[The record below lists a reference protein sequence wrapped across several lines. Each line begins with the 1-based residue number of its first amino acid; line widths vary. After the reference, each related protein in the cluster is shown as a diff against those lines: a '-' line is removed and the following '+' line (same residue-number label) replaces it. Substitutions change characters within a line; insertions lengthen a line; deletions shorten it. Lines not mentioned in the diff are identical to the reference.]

1 MTSDAKSLKPPVG
14 STLYTLTTKPFWLDR
29 PKSADGAGSGK
40 LLPLTPLE
48 VSTGDGAWVK
58 VKFAG
63 WQQQGAERMV
73 YAAQGK
79 RIFAAALGPDAVD
92 KAAHGKT
99 MNDSDTDQQWTEV
112 ESRRLGPRPMTLSLT
127 GRNS

>member
-1 MTSDAKSLKPPVG
+1 MNSKSLTPSVG
-14 STLYTLTTKPFWLDR
+14 STLYTLSTKPFWLDR
-29 PKSADGAGSGK
+29 PQSADGAGSGK

-48 VSTGDGAWVK
+48 VLDRDGAWVK

-63 WQQQGAERMV
+63 WQQQGADRMV

-92 KAAHGKT
+92 KAAHGQT
-99 MNDSDTDQQWTEV
+99 MKDPDTDQQWAEAR
-112 ESRRLGPRPMTLSLT
+112 SRRLDHKQ
-127 GRNS
+127 